1 VTTQVEFLLI
11 ASSSLVAAVQIDSQQ
26 NTNVL
31 YLLCFRYTYVQRHFV
46 NGYSNNALPNIIII
60 IIITTTIIV
69 VVTTTIITTTIILL
83 LLIIIII
90 LIIITIIIIIIVVVI
105 IVIMI
110 IIIII
115 IMSVYLWMSNAAIQ
129 YNNKLKC

>member
-1 VTTQVEFLLI
+1 MTTQVEFLLI

-60 IIITTTIIV
+60 IIITTTII
-69 VVTTTIITTTIILL
+69 TTTIILL